1 MWTIVLN
8 RERSAATAS
17 LFTGRNPSCRG
28 NNSFAVLQ
36 KLSGIDEKNRKKKD
50 KEKPCKII
58 LKIEVTRVFTQN
70 SPPTPL
76 LQYPDKASN
85 SN

>member
-8 RERSAATAS
+8 HERSAATAS

-36 KLSGIDEKNRKKKD
+36 KLSGIDEKNRKKD
-50 KEKPCKII
+50 KEKPRKII

-76 LQYPDKASN
+76 LQYHDKASN